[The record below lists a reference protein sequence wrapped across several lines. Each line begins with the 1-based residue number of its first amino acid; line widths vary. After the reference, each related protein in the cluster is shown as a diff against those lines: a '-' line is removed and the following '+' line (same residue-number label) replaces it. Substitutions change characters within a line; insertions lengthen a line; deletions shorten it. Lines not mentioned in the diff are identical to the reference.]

1 MAAHPVHP
9 TVLAEAAAS
18 MRLGRR
24 VTVPQ
29 HAHPL
34 VRRLF
39 AEMRR
44 QRASAAV
51 VAARAGISER
61 TLKGWRHHAPTLQN
75 LDAALNVLGLKLDIA
90 STGDTENG

>member
-1 MAAHPVHP
+1 
-9 TVLAEAAAS
+9 

-44 QRASAAV
+44 QRASTAV
-51 VAARAGISER
+51 VAERAGLISR
-61 TLKGWRHHAPTLQN
+61 MTLCGWRHHTPTLDN
-75 LDAALNVLGLKLDIA
+75 LEAALNVLGLKLVVA
-90 STGDTENG
+90 GGGDDDD